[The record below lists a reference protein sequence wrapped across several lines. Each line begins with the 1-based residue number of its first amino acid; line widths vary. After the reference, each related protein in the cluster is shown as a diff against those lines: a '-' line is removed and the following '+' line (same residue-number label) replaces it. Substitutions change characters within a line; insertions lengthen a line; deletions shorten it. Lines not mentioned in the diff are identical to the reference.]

1 MPHPQRMGQAE
12 ARGPSSVVWQIAFML
27 LSFATVAILIGT
39 PVTFAWGLGWF
50 AHPSEHVLGLVAGG
64 ILLFLVFLAVV
75 VGFAV
80 VHVMTKDFVVPQM
93 ALENISA
100 FEGWRR
106 LWLWLKAE
114 KGGYAA
120 YIGMKIG
127 LAIGAGIALT
137 IISLIV
143 IVILLIPIG
152 GLGVMIWMSVK
163 TAGATWSV
171 YTITLAAAA
180 GIIVLA
186 ILVFVISMISVP
198 AAVFFPAYSIYFLAA
213 RYPALADLLSP
224 RLPDPV
230 APDEAG
236 LI

>member
-64 ILLFLVFLAVV
+64 ILLSVV

-180 GIIVLA
+180 
-186 ILVFVISMISVP
+186 
-198 AAVFFPAYSIYFLAA
+198 VFFPAYSIYFLAA